1 MINVIYTILPVI
13 SMIIGFYF
21 GYRLGKDKEIPQIE
35 IKSPVEIVEDI
46 IEKHEAKELNNEL
59 EDFMTNLDNYPN
71 NQKKIKWG
79 K

>member
-35 IKSPVEIVEDI
+35 IKNPVEIVEDI
-46 IEKHEAKELNNEL
+46 MEKHESKEFNNDL

-71 NQKKIKWG
+71 NQKKIK
-79 K
+79 